1 MGQYA
6 HLATRPCL
14 TLPPSYVSDSEEDND
29 IDGGGARADKGD
41 ALISISER

>member
-14 TLPPSYVSDSEEDND
+14 TMPPLYVSDSEEDSN
-29 IDGGGARADKGD
+29 IDGEDED
-41 ALISISER
+41 